1 MVAAIGGVAGTECTS
16 CSMGGACFEADIEQ
30 FDALE
35 IQEDSGISC
44 KTTLDGSSS
53 HRDAI
58 KIIRRVL
65 HGIARFST
73 SPTRTQGIRRENKLA
88 SNNKPT
94 NGHSG
99 IC

>member
-1 MVAAIGGVAGTECTS
+1 MVAAIGGAAGTECTS

-44 KTTLDGSSS
+44 KTTLDGCSS

-58 KIIRRVL
+58 KIGE
-65 HGIARFST
+65 GITSRSWFST
-73 SPTRTQGIRRENKLA
+73 SSTRTQSIRRENKLA
-88 SNNKPT
+88 SNPKKMDENPA
-94 NGHSG
+94 SL
-99 IC
+99 